1 MYRNVEGLEGMD
13 WYLNVFSIIIMS
25 TEEEMI
31 FSFLRIN
38 MSIWQENRK
47 IFKLYIIF
55 WNTVK
60 NLLFAEEKSN

>member
-47 IFKLYIIF
+47 IFKLYIVF
-55 WNTVK
+55 LNTVK